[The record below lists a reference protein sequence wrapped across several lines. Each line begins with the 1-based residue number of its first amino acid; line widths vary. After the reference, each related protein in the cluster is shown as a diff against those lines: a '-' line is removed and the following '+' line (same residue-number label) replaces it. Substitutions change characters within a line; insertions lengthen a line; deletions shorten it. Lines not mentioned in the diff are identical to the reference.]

1 MSPADQLQQ
10 AAAVYAVIDIAVVL
24 ASIAAAWWALQQVR
38 WETFLKDPAS
48 PRSKWLVVMLAAV
61 VGYQFARF
69 ILDYMAWSSQ
79 LDGFF

>member
-1 MSPADQLQQ
+1 MSSAEQLQQ
-10 AAAVYAVIDIAVVL
+10 AAAVYAVIDIVVVL

-38 WETFLKDPAS
+38 WEALLKDPAS
-48 PRSKWLVVMLAAV
+48 PRSKWLIVMLAAV
-61 VGYQFARF
+61 LGYQFARF